1 MCLCCF
7 SFLRGKESRVMKQW
21 TRSLWREN
29 VSLGWIFRG
38 AQVGNC
44 PMRDTTPKL
53 TAAGGN
59 QVNNKCY
66 KRVSQ
71 CDALWTVENEQFT
84 SAESDSQ
91 TNTPQPPS
99 ERLHQRRNW
108 LQSLSR
114 YSDSYG
120 EKKHHSEVKMFLPG
134 QDVFKKT
141 PKVRHTL
148 WAALGDA
155 GKEQEETSN
164 RTWEGAALCHRS
176 LGDIFSTHFQKT
188 PKPCLKW
195 VFPHQLCEVHVEL
208 RTVTQGHE
216 AFPLPPNFMLIKSSG
231 SRCLWLRSP
240 HLSKQPVPQLHQL
253 GFSWQNNREKRGL
266 LTLTHG
272 R

>member
-164 RTWEGAALCHRS
+164 RTWEGAALCHLNTLS
-176 LGDIFSTHFQKT
+176 KNPKTLFKMSFS
-188 PKPCLKW
+188 
-195 VFPHQLCEVHVEL
+195 
-208 RTVTQGHE
+208 
-216 AFPLPPNFMLIKSSG
+216 SSAVWG
-231 SRCLWLRSP
+231 SRWAQDSNTGTWSISSA
-240 HLSKQPVPQLHQL
+240 SKLHAD
-253 GFSWQNNREKRGL
+253 
-266 LTLTHG
+266 
-272 R
+272 

>member
-1 MCLCCF
+1 MWCTLNCRERTVHVCWIWR
-7 SFLRGKESRVMKQW
+7 SDKHTSA
-21 TRSLWREN
+21 SLWALT
-29 VSLGWIFRG
+29 SKK
-38 AQVGNC
+38 
-44 PMRDTTPKL
+44 KL
-53 TAAGGN
+53 IT
-59 QVNNKCY
+59 V
-66 KRVSQ
+66 
-71 CDALWTVENEQFT
+71 TVEVF
-84 SAESDSQ
+84 
-91 TNTPQPPS
+91 
-99 ERLHQRRNW
+99 RFIR
-108 LQSLSR
+108 
-114 YSDSYG
+114 G
-120 EKKHHSEVKMFLPG
+120 KKHHGEVKMFLPG

-216 AFPLPPNFMLIKSSG
+216 TFPLPPNFMLIKSSG

-240 HLSKQPVPQLHQL
+240 HLSKQLVPQLHQL

-266 LTLTHG
+266 LTLTRG

>member
-21 TRSLWREN
+21 ARSLWREN

-120 EKKHHSEVKMFLPG
+120 EKKHHSEVKMTCSRKPPKSDTPYEQHLVTLGRNKRRRPTEPG
-134 QDVFKKT
+134 RGQPSATDRWGIFSQHTFKKT
-141 PKVRHTL
+141 
-148 WAALGDA
+148 
-155 GKEQEETSN
+155 QN
-164 RTWEGAALCHRS
+164 
-176 LGDIFSTHFQKT
+176 
-188 PKPCLKW
+188 
-195 VFPHQLCEVHVEL
+195 
-208 RTVTQGHE
+208 
-216 AFPLPPNFMLIKSSG
+216 
-231 SRCLWLRSP
+231 
-240 HLSKQPVPQLHQL
+240 PV
-253 GFSWQNNREKRGL
+253 
-266 LTLTHG
+266 
-272 R
+272 